1 MSSPQT
7 PASFSFST
15 VPHIVCEPGASRRLG
30 AQLGQHFPS
39 AQRALI
45 VTDAGFLQTGLLE
58 PVIASL
64 REARL
69 QVEIFSEVLADP
81 PEAVVLQA
89 ASAAR
94 GAGIDLVIGIGGGS
108 SMDVAKLIAVLAAGA
123 QELKTMYGIG
133 NVEGRALPLVQVP
146 TTAGTGSEVTPISIV
161 TTGATTKMGVVSPH
175 LFADLAV
182 LDAELTLGLPA
193 RVTAATGIDAMVHA
207 IEAYTTRHKKNPL
220 SDMLARQALTLL
232 SANLVT
238 ACRDGRNLAAR
249 QAMLLGA
256 MLAGQA
262 FANAPC
268 AAVHALAYPIGGIF
282 HVPHGLSNSLVLP
295 HVLRVN
301 ASHAAPLYAEL
312 AADRDAAGARQR
324 RGAHRSAD
332 CRHGTTG
339 TGSRHRNP
347 AAPGRHRR
355 QRSRPPGRR
364 RHAANPAADQQ
375 PARTDARRG
384 ACDLR
389 GSVVARAV
397 PSLSFRVKLGV
408 YSIAVLFY
416 VRKWRAIRPVSIK
429 PEFSK
434 RGWE

>member
-45 VTDAGFLQTGLLE
+45 VTDAGFLRTGLLD

-94 GAGIDLVIGIGGGS
+94 AAGIDLVIGIGGGS
-108 SMDVAKLIAVLAAGA
+108 SMDVAKLIAVLAGGS

-182 LDAELTLGLPA
+182 LDAELTLDLPA

-232 SANLVT
+232 SANLVA

-312 AADRDAAGARQR
+312 AEIVTPEAL
-324 RGAHRSAD
+324 
-332 CRHGTTG
+332 
-339 TGSRHRNP
+339 GS
-347 AAPGRHRR
+347 
-355 QRSRPPGRR
+355 
-364 RHAANPAADQQ
+364 DE
-375 PARTDARRG
+375 ARTEGLIAGMERLALEVGIETRLRQVGIAASDLDRLADDAMLQTRLLSNNPRE
-384 ACDLR
+384 LT
-389 GSVVARAV
+389 RAEV
-397 PSLSFRVKLGV
+397 H
-408 YSIAVLFY
+408 
-416 VRKWRAIRPVSIK
+416 AIYAAAL
-429 PEFSK
+429 
-434 RGWE
+434 